1 MIQKIFSIVFVIA
14 TISMINISASAESTL
29 MTSPNKCTYSSSNKS
44 INNLNCENGY
54 TECQWIQD
62 TVKVEK
68 QYCTKQDL
76 NCKVKVQNP
85 TASNQNEEKG
95 FYKFNVKTKDW
106 DDCSFRQ
113 STAIGL
119 CESKNQST
127 NSTTVYDLNN
137 LDNVKA
143 TYCEKYQVL
152 IDRYSKTIKQ
162 EPTKTTS
169 SATSNQTSSV
179 TPVASQLST
188 AGTTM
193 TQTSSENSNL
203 VTIRSGATNTL
214 SLSFLLL
221 LPLLFVIPKLFKI
234 KSIKN

>member
-1 MIQKIFSIVFVIA
+1 MIQKIFSIVFAIA
-14 TISMINISASAESTL
+14 IISLVSISVSAESTL

-44 INNLNCENGY
+44 INNLNCENDY

-62 TVKVEK
+62 TDKLEK

-95 FYKFNVKTKDW
+95 FYKFNIKTKDW
-106 DDCSFRQ
+106 DDCAFRQ

-137 LDNVKA
+137 TDNVKA

-152 IDRYSKTIKQ
+152 IDRYSKEIKQ
-162 EPTKTTS
+162 PTQASTVVVQS
-169 SATSNQTSSV
+169 QIG
-179 TPVASQLST
+179 SQL
-188 AGTTM
+188 
-193 TQTSSENSNL
+193 TSQSSSSSNL
-203 VTIRSGATNTL
+203 TTIRSGANNSF
-214 SLSFLLL
+214 SLNYLLL
-221 LPLLFVIPKLFKI
+221 LPLLFVIPKLFQL
-234 KSIKN
+234 KSIKS